1 MTEAGH
7 NPKKNV
13 LENKS
18 LLFAL
23 RIINAYK
30 YITQD
35 KQEYILS
42 KQLLR
47 SGTSVGAMI
56 KEAEFAESKMDF
68 IHKLNVALKEANET
82 RYWIMLLKGAEYIS
96 VSAYESIEEDCN
108 ELIRLLVSIIKT
120 SRQNLPK

>member
-1 MTEAGH
+1 M
-7 NPKKNV
+7 

-18 LLFAL
+18 LLFVL

-82 RYWIMLLKGAEYIS
+82 RYWLMLLKGA
-96 VSAYESIEEDCN
+96 
-108 ELIRLLVSIIKT
+108 
-120 SRQNLPK
+120 

>member
-1 MTEAGH
+1 M
-7 NPKKNV
+7 

-47 SGTSVGAMI
+47 SGISVGAMI
-56 KEAEFAESKMDF
+56 REAEFAESKMDF

-82 RYWIMLLKGAEYIS
+82 RYRLMLLKGA
-96 VSAYESIEEDCN
+96 
-108 ELIRLLVSIIKT
+108 
-120 SRQNLPK
+120 

>member
-1 MTEAGH
+1 MEAGH

-82 RYWIMLLKGAEYIS
+82 RYRLMLLKGAEYIS

>member
-1 MTEAGH
+1 MEAGH

-23 RIINAYK
+23 RIINAY
-30 YITQD
+30 ITQD

-47 SGTSVGAMI
+47 SRTSIGAMI

-82 RYWIMLLKGAEYIS
+82 RYWLMLLKGAEYIS

>member
-1 MTEAGH
+1 M
-7 NPKKNV
+7 
-13 LENKS
+13 
-18 LLFAL
+18 
-23 RIINAYK
+23 
-30 YITQD
+30 
-35 KQEYILS
+35 S

-82 RYWIMLLKGAEYIS
+82 RYWLMLLKGAEYIS

>member
-1 MTEAGH
+1 MEACH
-7 NPKKNV
+7 NTKKNV

-68 IHKLNVALKEANET
+68 IHKLNVALK
-82 RYWIMLLKGAEYIS
+82 
-96 VSAYESIEEDCN
+96 
-108 ELIRLLVSIIKT
+108 
-120 SRQNLPK
+120 

>member
-1 MTEAGH
+1 MEAGH

-82 RYWIMLLKGAEYIS
+82 GYWLMLLKGAEYIS

>member
-1 MTEAGH
+1 MIEAGH

-82 RYWIMLLKGAEYIS
+82 RYWLMLLKGAEYIS

>member
-1 MTEAGH
+1 MEAGH
-7 NPKKNV
+7 NPEKNV

-82 RYWIMLLKGAEYIS
+82 RYWLMLLKGAEYIS

>member
-1 MTEAGH
+1 MEAGH

-68 IHKLNVALKEANET
+68 IHKLNVTLKEANET
-82 RYWIMLLKGAEYIS
+82 RYWLMLLKGAEYIS

-120 SRQNLPK
+120 SRQNLLK

>member
-1 MTEAGH
+1 MEACH

-82 RYWIMLLKGAEYIS
+82 RYWLMLLKGAEYIS

>member
-1 MTEAGH
+1 MEAGH

-82 RYWIMLLKGAEYIS
+82 RYWLMLLKGAEYIS

>member
-1 MTEAGH
+1 MEAGH

-42 KQLLR
+42 KRLLR

-82 RYWIMLLKGAEYIS
+82 RYWLMLLKGAEYIS

>member
-1 MTEAGH
+1 MEAGH

-82 RYWIMLLKGAEYIS
+82 RYWLMFLKGAEYIS